1 MNLREEV
8 LKNSGLLAEEET
20 IDRKVAK
27 YYRNIFDD
35 LFEKRVE
42 KSDKEFSDF
51 VGSDEYKDWVEKEI
65 KPLFKVDGV
74 KKIFDKWEQ
83 DLIFDFD

>member
-8 LKNSGLLAEEET
+8 LKNSGLLTEEEA
-20 IDRKVAK
+20 IDRKVVK
-27 YYRNIFDD
+27 YYRSMFDD
-35 LFEKRVE
+35 LYEKALE
-42 KSDKEFSDF
+42 KSGKSFEDF
-51 VGSDEYKDWVEKEI
+51 AGSDEYRTWVDKEI

>member
-51 VGSDEYKDWVEKEI
+51 VGSDEYKAWVEKEI
-65 KPLFKVDGV
+65 KPFFKVDGV

>member
-1 MNLREEV
+1 MTLREEV
-8 LKNSGLLAEEET
+8 LKNSGVLTEEA
-20 IDRKVAK
+20 IDRKVAE

-35 LFEKRVE
+35 LFEKQIE

-51 VGSDEYKDWVEKEI
+51 VGSDEYKAWVDKEI
-65 KPLFKVDGV
+65 KPLFKVEGV
-74 KKIFDKWEQ
+74 KKIFEKWEQ